1 MPTYQFMEHFDE
13 NKVIEELLEPKTRH
27 RAFETIVRRESENLY
42 WVIRRIVLSHD
53 DADDVLQNTFLKAWN
68 SIEQFQN
75 RSKISTWLY
84 RIAVN
89 EALDFVRRNKYVADV
104 DADDPKGV
112 AAQLMADNWLDG
124 DMFDARLQEAI
135 ATLPDVQRTVFIL
148 KYYENM
154 KYSEMSRVLDTS
166 EGALKS
172 SYHIAVKKI
181 SEYVSR
187 NE

>member
-1 MPTYQFMEHFDE
+1 M
-13 NKVIEELLEPKTRH
+13 
-27 RAFETIVRRESENLY
+27 Y

-53 DADDVLQNTFLKAWN
+53 DADDVLQNTFLKVWN

-112 AAQLMADNWLDG
+112 AAQLMADNWFDG
-124 DMFDARLQEAI
+124 DRVDALLQEAI

>member
-1 MPTYQFMEHFDE
+1 MEHFDE
-13 NKVIEELLEPKTRH
+13 KKVMEELLNPATKYK
-27 RAFETIVRRESENLY
+27 AFETIVRHESENLY

-68 SIEQFQN
+68 SIGQFQQ

-89 EALDFVRRNKYVADV
+89 EALDFVRRNKAISDL
-104 DADDPKGV
+104 DANDAKGV
-112 AAQLMADNWLDG
+112 AAQLMADNWFDG
-124 DMFDARLQEAI
+124 DRADALLQEAI
-135 ATLPDVQRTVFIL
+135 ATLPEVQKTVFIL

-154 KYSEMSRVLDTS
+154 KYSEISRVLNTS

-181 SEYVSR
+181 GEYV
-187 NE
+187 EAHQ

>member
-1 MPTYQFMEHFDE
+1 MEFQDE
-13 NKVIEELLEPKTRH
+13 KQLYEALANPATRH
-27 RAFETIVRRESENLY
+27 KAFETVVRQESENLY
-42 WVIRRIVLSHD
+42 WVIRRIVLSHE

-68 SIEQFQN
+68 SLEQFQQ

-89 EALDFVRRNKYVADV
+89 EALDLVRRNRMVADV

-112 AAQLMADNWLDG
+112 AAQLTADRWFDG
-124 DMFDARLQEAI
+124 DAVDALLQEAV
-135 ATLPDVQRTVFIL
+135 ARLPEVQRTVFIL

-154 KYSEMSRVLDTS
+154 KYSDISQVLNTS

-181 SEYVSR
+181 TEYVSR
-187 NE
+187 QELT